1 MKKLFLKILIQ
12 RKKYWNYMSHLY
24 FNEENYYSGENK
36 YDNKVFQPTFFIL
49 PLKETKHIHA

>member
-1 MKKLFLKILIQ
+1 
-12 RKKYWNYMSHLY
+12 MSHLY

-49 PLKETKHIHA
+49 SLKETKHIHA